1 MSPPEREPTN
11 DFHASRTWGAGDPI
25 PAVSSADTA
34 AGPTRS
40 RWLSDVIFFFFLLFV
55 SAAPHSIAATQIA
68 YSGALLFW
76 AAMLVLDRRRL
87 EPQRLA
93 LPMLAYLL
101 LTAASTAISCEPA
114 LSWERMKS
122 VALLLIAVLFAQN
135 LKSLRQV
142 KILVAL
148 LIGSCVVNVAY
159 TGWQYTAGIGVKLV
173 QVAAGT
179 PLAQAGLQSGDIVQ
193 AVNGRR
199 IRDPEE
205 WSRRVTKGDA
215 GSRLRLLVARDA
227 PLHRLI
233 VEVDKKAVTESGLAQ
248 PGAPIARGRPQ
259 RAQGFFSH
267 YETYAEVL
275 MQIGLLAWG
284 LLISSSTAR
293 FGTRLLL
300 GLAFLGIASAIAAT
314 LTRAPLAAFL
324 LACALVVWLAT
335 GWKVRA
341 VSLVVLALALLASA
355 VWIRQRR
362 GLSWFDQNDPGTQYR
377 LLMWK
382 DGVRL
387 IREHPL
393 FGVGMDTVKARWQEL
408 DIQAYK
414 RFPLKSHFHSTPM
427 QLAVER
433 GLFALAAWVWL
444 LVAYFILLIRLLTRA
459 RTTDWF
465 VRGIVLGILG
475 CVSGFVVSSLVHY
488 NLGDSEVAMLF
499 WFFLGLALALERILG
514 AAPTDKI
521 AQPLG

>member
-1 MSPPEREPTN
+1 MSPPKRERAN
-11 DFHASRTWGAGDPI
+11 DSPASTTSGGSEPI
-25 PAVSSADTA
+25 PALPITDAP

-40 RWLSDVIFFFFLLFV
+40 RWLSHAIFFFLLLFV

-76 AAMLVLDRRRL
+76 LAGLVLGRHKL
-87 EPQRLA
+87 EPQRLVFP
-93 LPMLAYLL
+93 LLAYLSL
-101 LTAASTAISCEPA
+101 TAISAALSMDPA
-114 LSWERMKS
+114 LSWGKMKS

-135 LKSLRQV
+135 LKSLRQI
-142 KILVAL
+142 KILAAL

-159 TGWQYTAGIGVKLV
+159 TGWQYAAGIGVKLT

-179 PLAQAGLQSGDIVQ
+179 PLAQAGLQSGDIIQ

-199 IRDPEE
+199 TRDPDE
-205 WSRRVTKGDA
+205 WARRVMQGDI

-227 PLHRLI
+227 PLHRFV
-233 VEVDKKAVTESGLAQ
+233 VEVDRKAVTESGLAQ
-248 PGAPIARGRPQ
+248 PGGRIARGRPQ

-284 LLISSSTAR
+284 LLISSRPAR

-300 GLAFLGIASAIAAT
+300 GLVFLGIAGAIAAT
-314 LTRAPLAAFL
+314 LTRAPLAALL
-324 LACALVVWLAT
+324 LACALVVWLVT

-341 VSLVVLALALLASA
+341 VGLVVLALALLASA

-362 GLSWFDQNDPGTQYR
+362 GLSWFDRNDPGTQYR

-382 DGVRL
+382 DGMRL
-387 IREHPL
+387 IHDHPF
-393 FGVGMDTVKARWQEL
+393 FGVGMDTVIARWQEL

-414 RFPLKSHFHSTPM
+414 RFPLKSHFHSTPI
-427 QLAVER
+427 QFAVER

-444 LVAYFILLIRLLTRA
+444 LVAYLILLIQLLRRA
-459 RTTDWF
+459 LTTDWF
-465 VRGIVLGILG
+465 VRGTVLGILG
-475 CVSGFVVSSLVHY
+475 SVSGLVVSSLVHY
-488 NLGDSEVAMLF
+488 NFGDSEVAMLF
-499 WFFLGLALALERILG
+499 WFFLGIALALERILG
-514 AAPTDKI
+514 TTPTDNI
-521 AQPLG
+521 GQVLG

>member
-1 MSPPEREPTN
+1 VSPPKRERTN
-11 DFHASRTWGAGDPI
+11 DSHASRTSAGSGPI
-25 PAVSSADTA
+25 PAGLTA
-34 AGPTRS
+34 GTPAGPNRS
-40 RWLSDVIFFFFLLFV
+40 RRLSDVIFFFFLLFV
-55 SAAPHSIAATQIA
+55 SASPHSIAATQIA

-76 AAMLVLDRRRL
+76 IAGLVLGRHKL
-87 EPQRLA
+87 EPQRLV
-93 LPMLAYLL
+93 LPLLAYLSL
-101 LTAASTAISCEPA
+101 TAISTALSYEPA

-122 VALLLIAVLFAQN
+122 VALVLIAVLFAQN
-135 LKSLRQV
+135 LRSLRQV

-159 TGWQYTAGIGVKLV
+159 TGWQYAAGIGVKLT

-179 PLAQAGLQSGDIVQ
+179 PLAQAGLQSGDIIQV
-193 AVNGRR
+193 VNGRR

-205 WSRRVTKGDA
+205 WAQIVTKGDV

-227 PLHRLI
+227 PLHHFAA
-233 VEVDKKAVTESGLAQ
+233 EVDRRAVAESGLAQ
-248 PGAPIARGRPQ
+248 PGASIARGRPQ

-284 LLISSSTAR
+284 LLISSRPAR

-300 GLAFLGIASAIAAT
+300 GLVFLGIAGAIAAT
-314 LTRAPLAAFL
+314 LTRAPLAALL
-324 LACALVVWLAT
+324 LACALVVWLVT

-341 VSLVVLALALLASA
+341 VGLVVLALALLASA

-362 GLSWFDQNDPGTQYR
+362 GLSLFDRNDPGTQYR

-382 DGVRL
+382 DGMRL
-387 IREHPL
+387 IHDHPF
-393 FGVGMDTVKARWQEL
+393 FGVGMDTVKARWQGL
-408 DIQAYK
+408 GIQAYK
-414 RFPLKSHFHSTPM
+414 RFPLKSHFHSTPI

-444 LVAYFILLIRLLTRA
+444 LVAYLILLIQLLRRA
-459 RTTDWF
+459 LTTDWF
-465 VRGIVLGILG
+465 IRGIILGILG

-499 WFFLGLALALERILG
+499 WFFLGIALALERILG
-514 AAPTDKI
+514 TTPTDNI
-521 AQPLG
+521 GQLLG